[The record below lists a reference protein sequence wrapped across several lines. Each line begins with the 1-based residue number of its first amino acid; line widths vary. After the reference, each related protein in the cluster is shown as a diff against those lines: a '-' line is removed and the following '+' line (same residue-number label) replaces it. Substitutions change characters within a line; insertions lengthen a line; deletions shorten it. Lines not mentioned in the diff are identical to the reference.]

1 MKKTIALD
9 ADGVLYDLVT
19 PWVKAYNDIFNDN
32 LDPNIV
38 DTYDLS
44 KYTKCDRDS
53 LMYILEREDFWTSIK
68 LYDGVYEAI
77 ERLTKRDDIDLV
89 IATATGYRTAI
100 PKFEKL
106 FSLLPMLK
114 KEQLIMTGR
123 KDLLDVDI
131 LIDDW
136 EQNLKKMACSLSK
149 TPILITQPYN
159 RNFPNV
165 EYGILRFDNLAK
177 AVDYILNYVERLNY
191 YNNMKGE

>member
-1 MKKTIALD
+1 MKKTIAID
-9 ADGVLYDLVT
+9 ADGVLYDLLT
-19 PWVKAYNDIFNDN
+19 PWVKAYNDIFDDD
-32 LDPNIV
+32 LDPNNI
-38 DTYDLS
+38 TSYDIS
-44 KYTKCDRDS
+44 KFTKCDRDS
-53 LMYILEREDFWTSIK
+53 LMYILEREDFWDSIK
-68 LYDGVYEAI
+68 LYNGVYEAI
-77 ERLTKRDDIDLV
+77 ELLTQKEDIDLV
-89 IATATGYRTAI
+89 IATATGYKTAV
-100 PKFEKL
+100 PKFEKI

-114 KEQLIMTGR
+114 KEQLIMIGR

-159 RNFPNV
+159 RSFTNY

-191 YNNMKGE
+191 YNGTKGE